1 MNDPEMGLPE
11 CSPISRTGCKL
22 LDGLKSVCDN
32 WAFGLLNHRHCHS
45 VARRFR
51 PPRRASNG
59 VTEES
64 MQLSANAEILR
75 PRQIARGKPVRTDL
89 AGLRMTMFGG

>member
-1 MNDPEMGLPE
+1 MCEN
-11 CSPISRTGCKL
+11 
-22 LDGLKSVCDN
+22 SVIE
-32 WAFGLLNHRHCHS
+32 LLNHRHGHS
-45 VARRFR
+45 EARRRR

-89 AGLRMTMFGG
+89 AGLRMTMFVRSIEFGVLTHALLPRRAEAHTGRGRQ